1 MITVTKRLISMLLTL
16 SVMLTLFSGCD
27 FLTGSTGNPI
37 LSSED
42 YTELVQTREKV
53 TPDEPLTLYF
63 NGVKA
68 IYEETKNAYFYT
80 VNTTD
85 VWERLIPTA
94 EGYTVAFVT
103 AFESVAKPTFLEQ
116 NRPASMIAYTDTDY
130 VLFSA
135 YFTNL
140 PLLSIETLTLP
151 EKYVYFDKDEEQDV
165 YYDDEG
171 EPIPYD
177 PYAPPPSEKADA
189 PIGVYDTFIE
199 LTLLDV
205 NAAEHGYDMGF
216 TSLARAH
223 IRGRSSRMY
232 PKSNYKIELLE
243 DDGTGTLIERD
254 ATILGMRS
262 DGDWNLNGMYAEPTK
277 IRDKMATDLWL
288 NITADRTAMGE
299 STGYQCEYIEVIINN
314 RYHGLYLITE
324 RIDQKQLGLTENDYM
339 YFSEGDLGKWYT
351 DFLECEND
359 DMVVSGYSLDWPKIR
374 TEPYDEWVQF
384 AEFTRIMDGNKENFE
399 NAAPSLVNEESLA
412 DYEVFIQ
419 TASAVDNLIQN
430 TFYVARQQAD
440 GSYEF
445 TFVPWDMD
453 QTYGNRWHGEKPLYT
468 GLDYRSLERTKLS
481 FWVSDKMRARNT
493 NGYRDLVEER
503 YAQLRETVIS
513 DKALTAMVDDTFAT
527 VEGSGAWLRNKVRW
541 DAGGYDAD
549 IDTLKQFIVSH
560 MEYLDSQYWQ

>member
-1 MITVTKRLISMLLTL
+1 MIALTKRLLAWMMAL
-16 SVMLTLFSGCD
+16 SVILTLFSGCD
-27 FLTGSTGNPI
+27 FLTGDTGNPI
-37 LSSED
+37 LSTD
-42 YTELVQTREKV
+42 RYTELMTSHQKI
-53 TPDEPLTLYF
+53 TPDEPLTLLF
-63 NGVKA
+63 NGVEA
-68 IYEETKNAYFYT
+68 IYEESKKGYFYT
-80 VNTTD
+80 VNDTD
-85 VWERLIPTA
+85 VWERLIPTV
-94 EGYTVAFVT
+94 EGYTVAYVT
-103 AFESVAKPTFLEQ
+103 PFESVAKPTFLAQ
-116 NRPASMIAYTDTDY
+116 NRPASMIAYNDTEY
-130 VLFSA
+130 IVFPV

-140 PLLSIETLTLP
+140 PLLSIKTLTLP
-151 EKYVYFDKDEEQDV
+151 EQYVYFDKDEEQDV

-177 PYAPPPSEKADA
+177 PYAPPTTDKADA

-205 NAAEHGYDMGF
+205 NAAEHSYEMGF

-223 IRGRSSRMY
+223 IRGRSSRKY

-243 DDGTGTLIERD
+243 DDGTGTLVERD
-254 ATILGMRS
+254 VTLLGMRS

-288 NITADRTAMGE
+288 NITADRTVVGE
-299 STGYQCEYIEVIINN
+299 STGYQCEYIEVVINN

-324 RIDQKQLGLTENDYM
+324 RIDQKQLGLTANDYL

-359 DMVVSGYSLDWPKIR
+359 DMVVSGYSLDWPKER
-374 TEPYDEWVQF
+374 TEPYDEWEQF

-399 NAAPSLVNEESLA
+399 NAAPGLVNEESLA

-430 TFYVARQQAD
+430 TFYIAREQAD
-440 GSYEF
+440 GSFEF

-453 QTYGNRWHGEKPLYT
+453 QTFGNRWHGDKPLYT
-468 GLDYRSLERTKLS
+468 GLDYPSLERTKLS
-481 FWVSDKMRARNT
+481 FWVSDNMRMRNT
-493 NGYRDLVEER
+493 NGYRDLVEAR
-503 YAQLRETVIS
+503 YAQLRQTVIS
-513 DKALTAMVDDTFAT
+513 NEALTAMVDETFGV
-527 VEGSGAWLRNKVRW
+527 VEGSGAWIRNKVRW
-541 DAGGYDAD
+541 DRGGYDDD

-560 MEYLDSQYWQ
+560 MEYLDSVYLK